1 MSIFNE
7 KLKEVF
13 FSVLPITIIV
23 LILNFT
29 LVPLDTPI
37 LIRFLIG
44 AVLVVLGLTFF
55 LVGVDLGVSALGNKV
70 GQSITKT
77 NKLWILL
84 ITGLV
89 LGFIISIAEPGLLIF
104 ADQVDLATD
113 GALSSIT
120 LVVVVSIGL
129 AILLAVGFIRII
141 FNIPLYIILTVL
153 YSIILILAFFTQPEI
168 LVIAFDASGA
178 TTGVLAVPFI
188 LAITS
193 GISRLK
199 KDSKASEKDS
209 FGTVAIVSAGA
220 IISVLILGLFIA
232 NNDYSADIVLDI
244 ADDSSVFAAYSYYY
258 LLILK
263 QSSIAILPI
272 VGIFVLFQVFV
283 FKMKMNHF
291 MKMLKGFIYA
301 FLGLFIFLL
310 AVNAGFMDVGSI
322 IGYSLATNDNKVYLI
337 VVSFILGVAT
347 ILAEPAVHV
356 LTHQIE
362 YVTSGYV
369 SRRAVLVALA
379 IGVGVALV
387 LSMIRILIPELQIW
401 HYLLPGYII
410 ALSLMYIV
418 PKVFVGI
425 AFDAGGVATGP
436 VTATFILA
444 FMLGAASGIDGT
456 DAILDGFGMIAMVAL
471 TPIIT
476 LEILGFIF
484 KIKSKKGEIKND
496 GQQCK

>member
-7 KLKEVF
+7 KLREVF

-29 LVPLDTPI
+29 IVPIATPI
-37 LIRFLIG
+37 LMRFLIG
-44 AVLVVLGLTFF
+44 AALVVLGLTFF

-70 GQSITKT
+70 GKAITKT

-89 LGFIISIAEPGLLIF
+89 LGFIISIAEPGLLVF
-104 ADQVDLATD
+104 ADKVELVTG
-113 GALSSIT
+113 GALKSST
-120 LVVVVSIGL
+120 LVVAVSIGL
-129 AILLAVGFIRII
+129 AILLTGGFIRII

-153 YSIILILAFFTQPEI
+153 YSIILILAFFTHPEI

-193 GISRLK
+193 GISSLK

-220 IISVLILGLFIA
+220 IIAVLILGLFIGTQ
-232 NNDYSADIVLDI
+232 NYNGDI
-244 ADDSSVFAAYSYYY
+244 AVVTADESSVFAAFGYYF
-258 LLILK
+258 LTILK

-272 VGIFVLFQVFV
+272 VGIFALFQIFV
-283 FKMKMNHF
+283 FKMKLNSF

-310 AVNAGFMDVGSI
+310 AVNAGFMDVGSV
-322 IGYSLATNDNKVYLI
+322 IGYSLATNDNKIYII
-337 VVSFILGVAT
+337 VVSFILGVVT

-362 YVTSGYV
+362 NVTSGYV
-369 SRRAVLVALA
+369 SRKAVLVALA
-379 IGVGVALV
+379 LGVGVALV
-387 LSMIRILIPELQIW
+387 LSTIRILIPEIQIW

-410 ALSLMYIV
+410 ALSLMYII

-436 VTATFILA
+436 VTATFILS
-444 FMLGAASGIDGT
+444 FTLGAASGIDGT
-456 DAILDGFGMIAMVAL
+456 NAILDGFGMIAIVAL
-471 TPIIT
+471 MPIIT

-484 KIKSKKGEIKND
+484 KLKSKKGEVKKD
-496 GQQCK
+496 EQQSK